1 MLAGKFMLINDVQP
15 EKLELPIE
23 YMPACKFM
31 LINDVHLTKL

>member
-1 MLAGKFMLINDVQP
+1 MPSGIFMLIKDVQL

-31 LINDVHLTKL
+31 LINDLHPQKL

>member
-1 MLAGKFMLINDVQP
+1 MPVGKFMLINDVQP

-31 LINDVHLTKL
+31 LINDLHPQKL